1 MRGTLEVQPEDL
13 PEDNPD
19 QWIDAVTDQGIG
31 GIDQAISARNN
42 QVQFDDVSIV
52 YGTSLTE

>member
-42 QVQFDDVSIV
+42 QV
-52 YGTSLTE
+52 